1 MLSIDVL
8 SAIKGAGVGA
18 KLARTIIS
26 GDHWLD
32 ELTRA
37 AEGIMARKSK
47 SIMVG
52 HAQDG
57 HARGGRPPGGDPRGG
72 HPRGRHPQGP
82 QNFAVAYL
90 NVLIDDADQEELIA
104 ALGRIAHVRG
114 GPKLAE
120 KVELNAT
127 SLYRTLCRRGNPE
140 LKSVATLL
148 KAMGIRLT
156 LQPLIEG
163 NRIQLLRA
171 RRQMKLD
178 EEAACH

>member
-1 MLSIDVL
+1 
-8 SAIKGAGVGA
+8 
-18 KLARTIIS
+18 
-26 GDHWLD
+26 
-32 ELTRA
+32 
-37 AEGIMARKSK
+37 MARKSK
-47 SIMVG
+47 SIMIG
-52 HAQDG
+52 AAQDG
-57 HARGGRPPGGDPRGG
+57 NARGAHARGGQPRGG
-72 HPRGRHPQGP
+72 GPQGP
-82 QNFAVAYL
+82 RNFAVAYL

-163 NRIQLLRA
+163 NRMQLLRA

-178 EEAACH
+178 EEGACH